1 MDKPRLRVLLVED
14 SLDDAELIVRLIN
27 KGGYSVYHERIE
39 TAKKMRDALKNREWD
54 IIIADYKMPS
64 FTGIKALDIL
74 NEFGIDIPF
83 ILVSGTIDEE
93 TSLEAMRKGAND
105 YLMKNNFSRLIPV
118 IKRELNQFKIRTN
131 ERKFQS
137 QLKESESK
145 FKSIFD
151 NAAVG
156 IVLLSRDFRF
166 IEINDAFAKMLGYE
180 KKKLMGKSILDLTCP
195 EDLEITLEKLNQ
207 LAKGKISRYH
217 LEKRYKKKDGG
228 ILWAEISVSIIN
240 DKDGNFQGIS
250 GIIADITKRKKIE
263 AKLNESEHR
272 YRELIEQSPDSIV
285 TFNTGGFVTSC
296 NLAHEKFTGY
306 SKEETI
312 GKHFTK
318 LPFLRLRD
326 IYSYTKIFK
335 ELLRNKEPTYYE
347 VPWIKKDGT
356 EHLAEVVIDVI
367 KRDNK
372 IAEFQCIIRD
382 ITEKIKAQQQIRES
396 EEKFRSYVENA
407 NDIIYTLSL
416 DGTFTYVSPNCVSML
431 GYAPSELEN
440 HPFQEFVHIADI
452 PVCLELID
460 RIIKTGNKG
469 ANIEYRILHKDG
481 TWRWHTSN
489 GSPIRDSREKVVSL
503 IGISRDITQQKE
515 IQERYNQIAEQSQT
529 FHWEVNMQGLY
540 TYVSPVI
547 EKVLGYS
554 PEELVNKKYFYD
566 LVADEDREEIK
577 RIGLEAIQNKE
588 IINNLENKLL
598 TKDGQSVWV
607 LTNGMPMI
615 IDNGEIL
622 GHSGLDINITDRKKT
637 EYSILKEQR
646 FANILVQAS
655 AAFYVAM
662 DSNGDVMLMNES
674 MLKALGYE
682 LNEVIGANYLSK
694 FVPEEERESLS
705 QTFDKIIKSK
715 KSTINENLIL
725 AKDGKKMLVEWHGR
739 PIFNEMGNFDFFFG
753 IGIDITEHRRSE
765 DNLKHRLAV
774 EETIAQISK
783 RFANFEDLDDA
794 INLSL
799 KDLGEVTNTDRVYV
813 FLLNKDKSNMDNTHE
828 WCKEG
833 VSSEINNYK
842 GIPIDLFPL
851 STYNLLEKEGILII
865 EDVSK
870 LPTEMSNERELFEI
884 SGTKS
889 ALLVSLFSKDDLI
902 GFIGYDKVIETG
914 PWDHDDI
921 NILKIFSEILSTAY
935 ERHFYLKKLRKS
947 EEKYRELVENAN
959 SIIAKFD
966 RDGTILSM
974 NEFGLKLFGYEEEEL
989 IGKKWQEVGIPQ
1001 IDSNGKILDNL
1012 IADIYEDIE
1021 KYSNNINENVKK
1033 NGQTVWIHWTNKPIY
1048 DDKGN
1053 LVSLL
1058 CIGTDITERKRMEE
1072 ELEKR
1077 ERTLQNILSDAPIG
1091 INLVKERVIIWCNN
1105 TMSEITG
1112 YTDKELVGMK
1122 TKFLYPTEEEY
1133 KKIGEL
1139 FEQKSDNPLG
1149 IESQWITKDGKLID
1163 VSIIASPLNP
1173 LDYSKGY
1180 ITIVSDIT
1188 KSKIAQRQLDTNLEY
1203 FAHLVDQIRNPLAIM
1218 GGFIQVEIQNEKM
1231 QDRLLRQIDRIEE
1244 LIKQLDQG
1252 WMDTEH
1258 TRRFLKKYT

>member
-14 SLDDAELIVRLIN
+14 SVDDAELIVRLIK
-27 KGGYSVYHERIE
+27 KGGYSVYNERIE
-39 TAKKMRDALKNREWD
+39 TAKQMRDALKGREWD

-64 FTGIKALDIL
+64 FNGIKALEIL
-74 NEFGIDIPF
+74 NEFGLDIPF
-83 ILVSGTIDEE
+83 ILASGTIDEE
-93 TSLEAMRKGAND
+93 TALEAMRKGAKD

-118 IKRELNQFKIRTN
+118 IQRELNESKIRAN
-131 ERKFQS
+131 ERKSQS
-137 QLKESESK
+137 QLKEREYK
-145 FKSIFD
+145 FKSIFE

-156 IVLLSRDFRF
+156 IDLLDRDFKF
-166 IEINDAFAKMLGYE
+166 IEINDVFAKMLGYE
-180 KKKLMGKSILDLTCP
+180 KKKLLGKSILDITCP
-195 EDLEITLEKLNQ
+195 EDLEITLEKLNE
-207 LAKGKISRYH
+207 LAQGKISGYH
-217 LEKRYKKKDGG
+217 LEKRFKKKDGS
-228 ILWAEISVSIIN
+228 ILWGEISVSIIK

-250 GIIADITKRKKIE
+250 GIIADITGRKKIE
-263 AKLNESEHR
+263 AKLEESEHR
-272 YRELIEQSPDSIV
+272 YRDLIEQSPDSIV
-285 TFNTGGFVTSC
+285 TFNPQGFVTSC

-326 IYSYTKIFK
+326 IPSYIKIFK
-335 ELLRNKEPTYYE
+335 ELLRKREPTYYE

-356 EHLAEVVIDVI
+356 EHLAEVLIDVI
-367 KRDNK
+367 KRDGRVV
-372 IAEFQCIIRD
+372 EFQCIIRD

-416 DGTFTYVSPNCVSML
+416 DGTFTYVSPNCATML
-431 GYAPSELEN
+431 GYAASELEN
-440 HPFQEFVHIADI
+440 HSFQEFVHLADI
-452 PVCLELID
+452 PVCLGFFD
-460 RIIKTGNKG
+460 RIIKTGNKE

-489 GSPIRDSREKVVSL
+489 GSRILDSKEKVVSL
-503 IGISRDITQQKE
+503 LGISRDITEQKE

-529 FHWEVNMQGLY
+529 FHWEINMQGLY

-554 PEELVNKKYFYD
+554 PEEIVNKKYFYD
-566 LVADEDREEIK
+566 LVADENREEIK
-577 RIGLEAIQNKE
+577 RIGLEAIKNKE
-588 IINNLENKLL
+588 IIHNLENKLL

-615 IDNGEIL
+615 GDNGESL
-622 GHSGLDINITDRKKT
+622 GHSGLDINITDRKKA
-637 EYSILKEQR
+637 EYLILKEQR
-646 FANILVQAS
+646 FANIIVQAS

-662 DSNGDVMLMNES
+662 DSNGRVILMNES

-682 LNEVIGANYLSK
+682 LNEVIGTNYLST
-694 FVPEEERESLS
+694 FVSEEERGSLS
-705 QTFDKIIKSK
+705 QTFDKIIKYK

-739 PIFNEMGNFDFFFG
+739 PIFNEMGDFDFFFG
-753 IGIDITEHRRSE
+753 IGIDITERRRSE
-765 DNLKHRLAV
+765 DTLIHRLAV

-813 FLLNKDKSNMDNTHE
+813 FILNKDKSKMDNTHE

-833 VSSEINNYK
+833 VNPEINNL
-842 GIPIDLFPL
+842 IDVPIDLYPL
-851 STYNLLEKEGILII
+851 ATYKLEEEGILIV

-870 LPTEMSNERELFEI
+870 LPPEMSNEREIFE
-884 SGTKS
+884 SGGTKS
-889 ALLVSLFSKDDLI
+889 ALLVSLFSKDGLMGLI
-902 GFIGYDKVIETG
+902 GFDKVFEAA
-914 PWDHDDI
+914 PWDPDDI
-921 NILKIFSEILSTAY
+921 KILKIFSEILSTAY
-935 ERHFYLKKLRKS
+935 ERHFSLKKIKKS

-966 RDGTILSM
+966 RDGTIISM
-974 NEFGLKLFGYEEEEL
+974 NEFGLKFFGYEENEL
-989 IGKKWQEVGIPQ
+989 IGKKWQEVGIPH

-1012 IADIYEDIE
+1012 LVDIYSDID

-1053 LVSLL
+1053 LISLL
-1058 CIGTDITERKRMEE
+1058 GIGTDITERKKMEE

-1077 ERTLQNILSDAPIG
+1077 EITLQNILSAAPIG
-1091 INLVKERVIIWCNN
+1091 INLVQERTIIWCNN
-1105 TMSEITG
+1105 NMSEITG
-1112 YTDKELVGMK
+1112 YSDKELVGMH
-1122 TKFLYPTEEEY
+1122 TNFLYATEEEY
-1133 KKIGEL
+1133 KKAGEL
-1139 FEQKSDNPLG
+1139 YEQNSDNPIG
-1149 IESQWITKDGKLID
+1149 IESQWMTKDKRPID
-1163 VSIIASPLNP
+1163 VLIIASPLNP
-1173 LDYSKGY
+1173 LDYSRGF

-1188 KSKIAQRQLDTNLEY
+1188 KSKIAQRQLDSNLEY

-1218 GGFIQVEIQNEKM
+1218 SGFIQVEIQNEKI

-1258 TRRFLKKYT
+1258 TRRFLKKYTL